1 MSRPETSPTVQPA
14 IQKEIQSY
22 EENVHKFLG
31 GQITPETFQ
40 RIRLQHGV
48 YGQRQDG
55 VQMIRIKIPM
65 GIINAAQI
73 ECIAELAETIA
84 HNNAHITTRQ
94 DLQIHYVDV
103 KNTPDLIRKLE
114 AVGLTTR
121 EACGNTVRNVTASP
135 SAGVDPQEAFDVTPY
150 AHAMAWHL
158 IRNPICQNLPR
169 KFKIAFD
176 GGGVMTAYP
185 MLHDLGLVAKI
196 QNGKRGFEVFVGGG
210 LGSSPRIAKLL
221 DPFMAAEE
229 LIPWAQAVIRV
240 FDRLGERKIRS
251 KARMK
256 FVIDKVGFEEFKRLV
271 SQERSELEVDPSWN
285 DYLKTISSYE
295 EKAPQ
300 VTAAI
305 PAAPE
310 SPDYLQWKKT
320 NVWEQKQKGYSMVEV
335 RLTTGDM
342 KPSQMRRLADI
353 SRRYCGENIRLM
365 VHQNLLIRWV
375 RNQDLPAIYQD
386 LKAIDF
392 VKKDAQTI
400 YDVTSCP
407 GTDTCRLG
415 IASSMGL
422 ARTLEAHLYQANGK
436 ISQVA
441 KDLRIKISGCPNS
454 CGQHYIANIGLY
466 GGAIPVEGH
475 TVPAFQVVLG
485 GHFGRD
491 MAVGQLIT
499 HIPSKNV
506 PDAVVALVSNYV
518 DGRQQEESFNQFYG
532 RVGKEGALKV
542 LESFKKIPAYEENP
556 SFFVDWEGTEEFG
569 LQKGVIGECA
579 GAAVESRPPMVK
591 DGDPLLQNAE
601 ALLSHGEF
609 ESAAYKAYEAI
620 VKAADGLLF
629 YRYVPTFN
637 DIETTHEFENH
648 FVKTNLFPEYPKFH
662 KEIQALRRQKVDEAL
677 AKDWVGWAR
686 TFLKLAHDRE
696 PEVIKASPR
705 KPVAL
710 QPDNLAI

>member
-1 MSRPETSPTVQPA
+1 MAVVSELVE
-14 IQKEIQSY
+14 KEIKSY
-22 EENVHKFLG
+22 EESVQKFLT

-65 GIINAAQI
+65 GIVNATQL

-103 KNTPDLIRKLE
+103 KNTPALIQKLE
-114 AVGLTTR
+114 NIGLTTR
-121 EACGNTVRNVTASP
+121 EACGNTVRNLTASP
-135 SAGVDPQEAFDVTPY
+135 SAGVDPTEAFDVTPY
-150 AHAMAWHL
+150 AEAMMKHL
-158 IRNPICQNLPR
+158 LRNPICQNLPR

-176 GGGVMTAYP
+176 GGGLMTAYP

-196 QNGKRGFEVFVGGG
+196 QNGKKGFEVFVGGG
-210 LGSSPRIAKLL
+210 LGSSPRVAKLL
-221 DPFMAAEE
+221 DPFMEASE

-240 FDRLGERKIRS
+240 FDRLGERKVRS

-256 FVIDKVGFEEFKRLV
+256 FVIDKLGFEEFKRLIT
-271 SQERSELEVDPSWN
+271 QERQELTIDPAWN
-285 DYLKTISSYE
+285 NYLKNIDSYE
-295 EKAPQ
+295 EKPP
-300 VTAAI
+300 VVMLSI
-305 PAAPE
+305 PEGAE
-310 SPDYLQWKKT
+310 TPDYIEWKKT
-320 NVWEQKQKGYSMVEV
+320 NVWEQKQKGYSMVEI

-342 KPSQMRRLADI
+342 KPAQMRKLADI

-365 VHQNLLIRWV
+365 VHQNILIRWV
-375 RNQDLPAIYQD
+375 RNQDLPAIYHE
-386 LKAIDF
+386 LKSIDF

-400 YDVTSCP
+400 YDITSCP

-422 ARTLEAHLYQANGK
+422 ARTLEAHLYKANGK
-436 ISQVA
+436 VSQVA

-466 GGAIPVEGH
+466 GGAIPSNGH

-491 MAVGQLIT
+491 MAVGQLMT
-499 HIPSKNV
+499 HVPSKNV
-506 PDAVVALVSNYV
+506 PDAVVTLVSHYAET
-518 DGRQQEESFNQFYG
+518 RQGESESFNQFYA
-532 RVGKEGALKV
+532 RLGKPAVLKL
-542 LESFKKIPAYEENP
+542 LEPFRKIPSYEENP
-556 SFFVDWEGTEEFG
+556 SFYIDWEGSEEFG

-579 GAAVESRPPMVK
+579 GAAVEPNPPQVSESQS
-591 DGDPLLQNAE
+591 LLQTAE

-609 ESAAYKAYEAI
+609 ESAAYKAYEVI
-620 VKAADGLLF
+620 IKAADALLF

-648 FVKTNLFPEYPKFH
+648 FVKLSIFPEYPQFH
-662 KEIQALRRQKVDEAL
+662 QEIQNFRKRAVDEGV
-677 AKDWVGWAR
+677 AKEWVAR
-686 TFLKLAHDRE
+686 AQKFLRLSLERE
-696 PEVIKASPR
+696 PAIIKASPR
-705 KPVAL
+705 RPVSL